1 MTAQENGG
9 DTLAEG
15 ALMRRIFAAPAGV
28 RLLRIV
34 SDTTSSFNYA
44 DRDHEE
50 DIIVPSRGE
59 VAVQNWEVPG
69 RVGTECVSFVRVVG
83 DTNGPDAGVRTGF
96 EGFLNPVQ
104 VEFEAATPWP
114 SFPVK
119 IDQVAEGQG
128 VETTNGCSGAAGAA
142 L

>member
-59 VAVQNWEVPG
+59 VVYSSRHRRTRASRNDSVSASTPFAV
-69 RVGTECVSFVRVVG
+69 TF
-83 DTNGPDAGVRTGF
+83 AGSTPNCTCTAWPKQRTGCW
-96 EGFLNPVQ
+96 GKSSADPLAVRM
-104 VEFEAATPWP
+104 
-114 SFPVK
+114 
-119 IDQVAEGQG
+119 IMR
-128 VETTNGCSGAAGAA
+128 
-142 L
+142 